1 MDFESGGKADM
12 TTDGR
17 IALITGANKGI
28 GYEIARQLGEKGIM
42 VLIGARD
49 ADRGSAAASEL
60 SRSGIAAQHI
70 PLDLHDEDSIL
81 EAARQIDSEFGKLD
95 ILVNNA
101 GVTDP
106 DDGVP
111 SVATTGALR
120 RIMETNFIGTHAVTK
135 AMLPLIKRAPAGRI
149 VNMSSSLGSLTL
161 NGDPTSTYY
170 SAQLLGYNASKAALN
185 MLTVQLSEELR
196 GTPATVNSVSPG
208 FVKTDLNGHTGHLSV
223 EEGARLPVEFALQ
236 GDDAV
241 SGQFVEAGGQ
251 TPW

>member
-1 MDFESGGKADM
+1 M

-17 IALITGANKGI
+17 VALVTGANKGI
-28 GYEIARQLGEKGIM
+28 GHEIARQLGQAGIT
-42 VLIGARD
+42 VLVGARD
-49 ADRGSAAASEL
+49 ADRGKAAANEL
-60 SRSGIAAQHI
+60 RQLGIDARNM
-70 PLDLHDEDSIL
+70 PLDLNDEQSIL
-81 EAARQIDSEFGKLD
+81 EAARTIERDFGKLD

-106 DDGVP
+106 EDGVP
-111 SVATTGALR
+111 SIASTSALR
-120 RIMETNFIGTHAVTK
+120 RIMETNFIGTHAVSK
-135 AMLPLIKRAPAGRI
+135 AMLPLVKQAPAGRI
-149 VNMSSSLGSLTL
+149 VNLSSSLGSLTL

-170 SAQLLGYNASKAALN
+170 AAQLLGYNASKAALN

-196 GTPATVNSVSPG
+196 GTPVTVNSISPG

-223 EEGARLPVEFALQ
+223 EKGARLPVEFALQ

-241 SGQFVEAGGQ
+241 SGQFVEARGQ

>member
-1 MDFESGGKADM
+1 M

-17 IALITGANKGI
+17 VALVTGANKGI
-28 GYEIARQLGEKGIM
+28 GHEIARQLGEAGVT

-49 ADRGSAAASEL
+49 ADRGRVAADEL
-60 SRSGIAAQHI
+60 RQSGIDARHI
-70 PLDLHDEDSIL
+70 PLDLSDEKSIL
-81 EAARQIDSEFGKLD
+81 EAARTIGQEFGKLD

-101 GVTDP
+101 GITDP
-106 DDGVP
+106 EDGVP
-111 SVATTGALR
+111 SVASTHALR

-135 AMLPLIKRAPAGRI
+135 AMLPLVKKAPAGRI
-149 VNMSSSLGSLTL
+149 VNLSSSLGSLAL

-170 SAQLLGYNASKAALN
+170 AAQLLGYNASKAALN

-196 GTPATVNSVSPG
+196 GTTVTVNSVSPG

-236 GDDAV
+236 GADAV
-241 SGQFVEAGGQ
+241 SGQFVEAGGP